1 MNKRVTECLKRV
13 GPRGSQQWQSIPF
26 EQLIEEIVVGGNLF
40 GEGAVEGLQDIYGQE
55 PLDPHNPEYGPK
67 SNQLLVMEATDLWPL
82 GYSPTLYHECFWYT

>member
-1 MNKRVTECLKRV
+1 MAQLTSEQRVTECLKRV

-55 PLDPHNPEYGPK
+55 PHSTRIIRNTAL
-67 SNQLLVMEATDLWPL
+67 SQI
-82 GYSPTLYHECFWYT
+82 SC